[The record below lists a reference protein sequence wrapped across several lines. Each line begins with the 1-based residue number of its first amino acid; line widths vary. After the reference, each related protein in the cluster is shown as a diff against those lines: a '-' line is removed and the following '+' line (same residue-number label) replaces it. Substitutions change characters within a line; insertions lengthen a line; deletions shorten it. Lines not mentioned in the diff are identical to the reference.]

1 VEATQSGTGLH
12 VVQKP
17 EWTDVRIGSGF
28 RITVRVIGDAI
39 VHSEQRGSIALP
51 ELEPCLELIEGV
63 VREAIGTHRA
73 HVHIADYTGLKGAS
87 SDARRQFL
95 EYMGRARNL
104 VGVIFY
110 GASPTLKM
118 SIKLGRRLHLIKP
131 NLEIVES
138 FEAAMERAREMLDRP
153 ERVDS
158 AAAVPTDGRESAP
171 IETAERTVSHPSW
184 EYQHRGFGLSWEV
197 IDGHVMHGVASGTLR
212 SEHIAE
218 IFEVIDQVVAHTR
231 RHAPRPAIVVDI
243 TELEGI
249 SVAGRRRFV
258 DTLREWRSK
267 RSWSMLAFF
276 GANPR
281 LKGALAIARPFLP
294 FPLTV
299 TRDLESA
306 LQLAPPS
313 QRPEPPRPAH
323 DEAGEEPARRAISAT
338 ERHIDDVLR
347 FLGNINWEKDG
358 VEWWEDEVSRDH
370 PLAPLFDAITLLKTD
385 VDHLLHERRKA
396 EQALRESTERYR
408 TILENIADGY
418 YEIDLDGRLTFCN
431 DAMLDILGLQRDEIP
446 KLRPSQLMDPDRTD
460 RILSAFKRV
469 YTTGRPA
476 TALDWELVRLD
487 RRRISVEVSISLIRG
502 ERGETV
508 GFRGIVR
515 DVTERAAAE
524 RERARLEAQL
534 RHAQRMEAVGT
545 LAGGIAHNF
554 NNLLMG
560 IQGNV
565 SLVRKDIDP
574 RHPHHH
580 RLETIEALVK
590 GGSRLTNELLGFARA
605 GRYEVKAIDLNE
617 LVRQTAA
624 TFGTTRR
631 EVRVHLELADET
643 LRVRADRGQLE
654 QVLLN
659 LFINAAEAMPTG
671 GDLFID
677 TGFTTHLALQD
688 RPYVPRPGSYV
699 ELTVRDTGVGM
710 DLETQRR
717 IFEPFFTTKGLSGGT
732 GLGLASVYGTVKAH
746 GGYVDVTSTPGIG
759 SAFTVYL
766 PATNEEVF
774 SSEDTQGEIVLGR
787 GTVLVVDDDEAV
799 LEACAS
805 ILAYLEY
812 TPLRAETGR
821 QAIEVFRERRHEID
835 LVILD
840 MILPDLNGG
849 EVFDE
854 IKAADPDAKVL
865 LASGYSLGGAAQ
877 AILER
882 GCNDFIQKPF
892 TIEQLSQKIGAVLG
906 DAPAG
911 SSRPD

>member
-1 VEATQSGTGLH
+1 MEATCSVTGLH
-12 VVQKP
+12 VEQRP
-17 EWTDVRIGSGF
+17 EWTDVRIGNSF

-39 VHSEQRGSIALP
+39 VHSQQRGSIALP
-51 ELEPCLELIEGV
+51 ELQPCLELIEGV
-63 VREAIGTHRA
+63 VRQTIGTHRP

-87 SDARRQFL
+87 ADARRHFL
-95 EYMGRARNL
+95 DYMGRSGKL

-118 SIKLGRRLHLIKP
+118 SIKLGRRLHLIRP
-131 NLEIVES
+131 NLELVET
-138 FEAAMERAREMLDRP
+138 FDAAIERAQQMLQRPPEIDRTAP
-153 ERVDS
+153 P
-158 AAAVPTDGRESAP
+158 AATGRPAEPVVVIGRAVSN
-171 IETAERTVSHPSW
+171 PSW
-184 EYQHRGFGLSWEV
+184 ECERGGFGLSWEV

-212 SEHIAE
+212 SEHIEE
-218 IFEVIDQVVAHTR
+218 IFEVIERVASHTR

-243 TELEGI
+243 TELEGV

-258 DTLREWRSK
+258 DALRLWRDK
-267 RSWSMLAFF
+267 NPWSVLAFY

-294 FPLTV
+294 FPLTL
-299 TRDLESA
+299 TRDLGSA
-306 LQLAPPS
+306 LALVPDSRP
-313 QRPEPPRPAH
+313 PEPPRAAQPAV
-323 DEAGEEPARRAISAT
+323 GEERPRRSISAT

-358 VEWWEDEVSRDH
+358 VEWWEDEVPRDH

-385 VDHLLHERRKA
+385 VDHLLRERRNA
-396 EQALRESTERYR
+396 EEALRESTERYR
-408 TILENIADGY
+408 TLLENIADGY
-418 YEIDLDGRLTFCN
+418 YEIDLDGRITFCN
-431 DAMLDILGLQRDEIP
+431 DAMLDILGLDRDEVAL
-446 KLRPSQLMDPDRTD
+446 LRPRRLMDPDHAD
-460 RILSAFKRV
+460 RILAAFKRV

-476 TALDWELVRLD
+476 TALDWELVRVD
-487 RRRISVEVSISLIRG
+487 RRRIAVEVSISPIRG
-502 ERGETV
+502 EGGETV

-515 DVTERAAAE
+515 DVTERATAE

-590 GGSRLTNELLGFARA
+590 GGSKLTNELLGFARA
-605 GRYEVKAIDLNE
+605 GRYEVRAIDLNE
-617 LVRQTAA
+617 LVRQTAD

-631 EVRVHLELADET
+631 EIRIHLDLSSD
-643 LRVRADRGQLE
+643 LLPVRADRGQLE

-659 LFINAAEAMPTG
+659 LFVNAAEAMPTG
-671 GDLFID
+671 GDLFVGTD
-677 TGFTTHLALQD
+677 ATSHLALQD

-710 DLETQRR
+710 DFETQRR

-746 GGYVDVTSTPGIG
+746 GGYVDVTSSPGVG
-759 SAFTVYL
+759 STFTVYL
-766 PATNEEVF
+766 PTTDEPVL
-774 SSEDTQGEIVLGR
+774 SSDDTKGEIVIGR

-812 TPLRAETGR
+812 TPLRAATGR
-821 QAIEVFRERRHEID
+821 QAVEIFRERRRDID

-849 EVFDE
+849 EVYDE
-854 IKAADPDAKVL
+854 LKAMDPGVKVL

-877 AILER
+877 AILQR

-892 TIEQLSQKIGAVLG
+892 TIEQLSQKIGIVL
-906 DAPAG
+906 AEPA
-911 SSRPD
+911 

>member
-1 VEATQSGTGLH
+1 MEATCSVSGLH

-17 EWTDVRIGSGF
+17 EWTNVRIGSSF

-39 VHSEQRGSIALP
+39 VHSEQQGSIALP
-51 ELEPCLELIEGV
+51 ELGPCLELIEGV
-63 VREAIGTHRA
+63 VRETIGTHRP

-87 SDARRQFL
+87 ADARRHFL
-95 EYMGRARNL
+95 DYMGRVRNL
-104 VGVIFY
+104 VGVVFY

-118 SIKLGRRLHLIKP
+118 SIKLGRRLHLIRG
-131 NLEIVES
+131 NLELVET
-138 FEAAMERAREMLDRP
+138 FDDAIERAQEMLRRP
-153 ERVDS
+153 LDMAGS
-158 AAAVPTDGRESAP
+158 AASAP
-171 IETAERTVSHPSW
+171 AVDAPTPVVSGGRAVSHPDW
-184 EYQHRGFGLSWEV
+184 EVRQRGFGLSWEV

-212 SEHIAE
+212 SEHIEE
-218 IFEVIDQVVAHTR
+218 IFTILDRVVAHTR

-243 TELEGI
+243 TELEGV

-258 DTLREWRSK
+258 DTLKEWREK
-267 RSWSMLAFF
+267 RSWSILAFY

-294 FPLTV
+294 FPLTL

-306 LQLAPPS
+306 LALVPDSPP
-313 QRPEPPRPAH
+313 PEPPRPVLP
-323 DEAGEEPARRAISAT
+323 DDGEERPRRSITAT

-358 VEWWEDEVSRDH
+358 VEWWEDEVPRNH

-385 VDHLLHERRKA
+385 VDHLLRERRNA
-396 EQALRESTERYR
+396 EQALRESTDRYR

-418 YEIDLDGRLTFCN
+418 YEIDLDGRITFCN
-431 DAMLDILGLQRDEIP
+431 DAMLDILGLQRDELSL
-446 KLRPSQLMDPDRTD
+446 LRPRSLMDPDQAD
-460 RILSAFKRV
+460 RILAAFKRV
-469 YTTGRPA
+469 YTTGRAA
-476 TALDWELVRLD
+476 TALDWELVRVD
-487 RRRISVEVSISLIRG
+487 RRRIAVEVSISPIRG
-502 ERGETV
+502 EAGEPI

-590 GGSRLTNELLGFARA
+590 GGSKLTNELLGFARA
-605 GRYEVKAIDLNE
+605 GRYEVRSIDLNE
-617 LVRQTAA
+617 LVRQTAD

-631 EVRVHLELADET
+631 EIRIHLDLSTDL

-677 TGFTTHLALQD
+677 TDATSHLALQD

-699 ELTVRDTGVGM
+699 ELRVRDTGVGM
-710 DLETQRR
+710 NFETQRR
-717 IFEPFFTTKGLSGGT
+717 IFEPFFTTKGMSGGT

-746 GGYVDVTSTPGIG
+746 GGYVDVSSSPGIG
-759 SAFTVYL
+759 STFTVYL
-766 PATNEEVF
+766 PSTDEPVL

-812 TPLRAETGR
+812 TPLRAATGR
-821 QAIEVFRERRHEID
+821 QAVEIFRQRHHDID

-849 EVFDE
+849 EVYDE
-854 IKAADPDAKVL
+854 LKAMDPDVKVL

-877 AILER
+877 AILQR

-892 TIEQLSQKIGAVLG
+892 TIEQLSQKIGVVLAEPIA
-906 DAPAG
+906 D
-911 SSRPD
+911 